1 MRPIEPPA
9 TNADDAASSSALP
22 LFAQAANLAPT
33 LPGFTLGEPL
43 GRGAFGVV
51 LRAVHCASCAA
62 VAVKVTN
69 RAAPEMDD
77 PKVLHRVRS
86 EARVLKRL
94 VHPNVVQCFGAV
106 ETKAVIAV
114 LLSAEL
120 GQSLAELVSSSG
132 AMAESQSA
140 PVVLQIARALR
151 HCHQRKIAHRDVKL
165 ENVMYDAQSGRAVVV
180 DFGLA
185 LVVRTQGSR
194 LDVLCGS
201 PDYYAPEM
209 LDKGS
214 KGYYGPAIDMWALGV
229 LAYTLLCGFF
239 PFGTGS
245 AQTKI
250 CRGAYDKA
258 PLSRLGG
265 GARSFLAATLVV
277 DPNSV
282 QKVNRLSSADACK
295 HAWLAPH
302 AGAADAAVAVG
313 AAADLPVEVLTACVR
328 ELQEAQGAVGGEE
341 LASSCI
347 HGGEEVAS
355 GSAPPS
361 TTGLGLAAAD
371 EVDDDDELTARLIGL
386 SADID

>member
-1 MRPIEPPA
+1 MARAEL
-9 TNADDAASSSALP
+9 SVHRALVAEVPKMTDVP
-22 LFAQAANLAPT
+22 LFAQAEVLAPT
-33 LPGFTLGEPL
+33 LPGFTLGAPL

-51 LRAVHCASCAA
+51 LQATHCASCAA

-69 RAAPEMDD
+69 KAAPEMED

-86 EARVLKRL
+86 EARVLKKL
-94 VHPNVVQCFGAV
+94 EHPNIVQCFGAV
-106 ETKAVIAV
+106 ETEAVIAV
-114 LLSAEL
+114 VLSAEL
-120 GQSLAELVSSSG
+120 GRSLAELVSSSG
-132 AMAESQSA
+132 AMAETQSA
-140 PVVLQIARALR
+140 PVVLQVARALR

-165 ENVMYDAQSGRAVVV
+165 ENVMYNDLAGRAVLV

-194 LDVLCGS
+194 LEVQCGS

-229 LAYTLLCGFF
+229 LTYTLCCAVF
-239 PFGTGS
+239 PFGAGS

-258 PLSRLGG
+258 PLGRLGG
-265 GARSFLAATLVV
+265 GAREFLAATLVV
-277 DPNSV
+277 DPNSA

-302 AGAADAAVAVG
+302 ASAADAAAAAG
-313 AAADLPVEVLTACVR
+313 AAAELPVEALLVSVR
-328 ELQEAQGAVGGEE
+328 ELQEAQGGLGGEE
-341 LASSCI
+341 LAS
-347 HGGEEVAS
+347 
-355 GSAPPS
+355 GSAPPTDPS
-361 TTGLGLAAAD
+361 TAGVASAAD
-371 EVDDDDELTARLIGL
+371 DVDDDDGLTARLIRAERGH
-386 SADID
+386 